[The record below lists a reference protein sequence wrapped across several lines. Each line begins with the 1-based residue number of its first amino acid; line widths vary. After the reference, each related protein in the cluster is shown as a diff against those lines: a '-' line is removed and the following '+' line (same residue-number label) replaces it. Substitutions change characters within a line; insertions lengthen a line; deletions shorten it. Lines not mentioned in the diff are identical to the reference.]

1 MFVVRLKRPNED
13 FDFKTVKSKKSALAR
28 FRAAQKEIIDGE
40 VEACAL
46 FDAGATDADGAM
58 ALVSRGKARLLASNL
73 SDGPPQVSAT
83 RTGPAKKRSAAAS
96 KTSNRR
102 SAR

>member
-13 FDFKTVKSKKSALAR
+13 FDFKTFKSKKSALAR
-28 FRAAQKEIIDGE
+28 FRAAQQEIIDGD
-40 VEACAL
+40 VEECAL

-73 SDGPPQVSAT
+73 SDGPPQFSAT
-83 RTGPAKKRSAAAS
+83 RTGPAKKRRAA
-96 KTSNRR
+96 KLKPNNRR